1 MLAEVLPVPPTA
13 LCWPA
18 TRVHGEAYEQT
29 QAMERALHDDEG
41 LRPLLPYFYSLYA
54 DEAALYFGDD
64 VLKSREGC
72 QQGCSLGT
80 LLYVLSI
87 LPVILKLMEEFPDC
101 MILGSSDD
109 YYICGPPEEA
119 AACLRRYG
127 VLLAERDQRLKFSKS
142 WAYSASATALSHA
155 DIVALRE
162 DLQVKL
168 PLVAS
173 TCSARPWAM
182 ATSRTTS

>member
-1 MLAEVLPVPPTA
+1 M
-13 LCWPA
+13 
-18 TRVHGEAYEQT
+18 
-29 QAMERALHDDEG
+29 
-41 LRPLLPYFYSLYA
+41 RPLLPYFYSLYA

-101 MILGSSDD
+101 MILGYSDD

-142 WAYSASATALSHA
+142 WAYSASAAALSHA
-155 DIVALRE
+155 DIVALPSATTRTICGATRRSQRCGGGGSGKGLSGSSPE
-162 DLQVKL
+162 VVSRRRTRARRLQRTWL
-168 PLVAS
+168 L
-173 TCSARPWAM
+173 CSSRLTAKATRAR
-182 ATSRTTS
+182 